1 MKENIIRLYIRKLTS
16 VTYRTTNEEEERQRR
31 KKGRV

>member
-1 MKENIIRLYIRKLTS
+1 MKENIIRLYIRKL
-16 VTYRTTNEEEERQRR
+16 TTNEEEERQRR